1 MNNNGMTNFRIAT
14 YNIQAG
20 IGSGR
25 LSHVVTH
32 SLRYLMPH
40 SQCHANLDRIS
51 AAISTLDIV
60 AIQEADSGSYRSRY
74 IHQMDYIAHRAG
86 FPYAHALIT
95 REVSDLASMTQ
106 GLLSKLPW
114 SHLVEHR
121 LPASRHGR
129 VALEC
134 VFQIS
139 ERPIAFIGTH
149 LSLGKYSR
157 MRQMRYLAHL
167 VRQHQN
173 VILAGDLN
181 CTPDSDEMRHLLA
194 ATGLRLFAG
203 PIPSSF
209 PSWNPQRRIDHVL
222 VGGALEIE
230 SLQTMPV
237 ICSDHLPVVADVRLT

>member
-1 MNNNGMTNFRIAT
+1 MSDNEPSHFRIAT

-25 LSHVVTH
+25 LAHVVTH

-40 SQCHANLDRIS
+40 SQSHANLDRIADVVS
-51 AAISTLDIV
+51 SMDIV
-60 AIQEADSGSYRSRY
+60 AIQEADAGSFRSRY
-74 IHQMDYIAHRAG
+74 IHQMDYIAHQAG

-95 REVSDLASMTQ
+95 RELSDLACMTQ

-114 SHLVEHR
+114 SRLIEHR

-129 VALEC
+129 AALEC
-134 VFQIS
+134 TFQIAGRS
-139 ERPIAFIGTH
+139 VAFIGTH
-149 LSLGKYSR
+149 LSLGKSSR

-167 VRQHQN
+167 VHHHQDII
-173 VILAGDLN
+173 VAGDMN
-181 CTPDSDEMRHLLA
+181 CAPDSPEMRHLLEE
-194 ATGLRLFAG
+194 TGLRLFAG
-203 PIPSSF
+203 PIPSTF

-230 SLQTMPV
+230 SLQTLPV
-237 ICSDHLPVVADVRLT
+237 ISSDHLPVVADIRLT